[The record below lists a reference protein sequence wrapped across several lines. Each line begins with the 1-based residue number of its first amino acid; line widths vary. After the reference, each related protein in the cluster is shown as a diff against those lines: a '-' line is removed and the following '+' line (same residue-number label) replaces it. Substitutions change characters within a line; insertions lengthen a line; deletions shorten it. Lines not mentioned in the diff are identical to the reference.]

1 MYDLYM
7 IIHTYNNDA
16 FICDIVPGLG
26 RNADVNDRFWAK
38 RGFPRRHDDD
48 VTLQN
53 LGWFILSVISRDCNP
68 EHALKF
74 MTKGS

>member
-1 MYDLYM
+1 M
-7 IIHTYNNDA
+7 IIHTYNDA
-16 FICDIVPGLG
+16 LICDIVPGLG

-53 LGWFILSVISRDCNP
+53 LGWFIIL
-68 EHALKF
+68 
-74 MTKGS
+74 